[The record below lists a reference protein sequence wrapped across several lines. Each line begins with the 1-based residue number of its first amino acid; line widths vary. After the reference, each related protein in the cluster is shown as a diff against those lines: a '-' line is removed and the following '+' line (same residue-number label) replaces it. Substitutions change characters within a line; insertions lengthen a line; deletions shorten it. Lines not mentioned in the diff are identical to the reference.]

1 MKRVCLV
8 KVLRSNSVFLVVLLL
23 LGRKTKK
30 KSLKLFRF
38 ITETTKSE
46 NWNIRKVRW
55 SLPGNNI
62 PINGPILLEKAHEF
76 GNCFNYN
83 DFTASNGWLF
93 ERMLF
98 LSCTILYIVKKHP
111 CLFFSKFGRNN
122 LNPYNSKTHVI
133 WTNFESPWGFK
144 LYEFNCKYI
153 ILIG

>member
-46 NWNIRKVRW
+46 NWNIRKIEW

-62 PINGPILLEKAHEF
+62 PINGPILPEKAHEF
-76 GNCFNYN
+76 AKGFSYK
-83 DFTASNGWLF
+83 DFTASNGWLLQQ
-93 ERMLF
+93 MLF
-98 LSCTILYIVKKHP
+98 LSMYNTLHREETSPAY
-111 CLFFSKFGRNN
+111 FFQN
-122 LNPYNSKTHVI
+122 LAEIT
-133 WTNFESPWGFK
+133 WTPITRK
-144 LYEFNCKYI
+144 LM
-153 ILIG
+153 